1 MENTN
6 EVNKKNKVFLILSFF
21 GIVFVV
27 LGHLNNVNIG
37 VNILFPYYSFHMAL
51 FAFISGYFFKDRK
64 LIDFLKVKFRRLII
78 PYFIWNFIYGITIT
92 ILKYLNIINYGENIS
107 IFNLFIAPFY
117 GNGNHFIFNL
127 SAWFVISIFFV
138 QLIYLLITK
147 ICKKFNIKYF
157 NVFLLII
164 SIIIASIELKYL
176 KKFSNI
182 NNLYLITRI
191 CFLFPFYIV
200 GQIYKQYEKNDNKKN
215 RLYFLL
221 MIIIIQCI
229 LICNFNICYG
239 LNTLEFYNNYIIY
252 FIGSMMGILFYLII
266 SKILSR
272 YIKENTIIYNIGA
285 NTSLIMY
292 HHLFIFFIINT
303 FVFVLNKYMG
313 FFDKFDLISY
323 KDSCWYLYS
332 REAVIIY
339 LLLALYVPL
348 KIKEC
353 FKKFTN
359 KIWKIKE

>member
-51 FAFISGYFFKDRK
+51 FAFVSGYFFKDRK

-157 NVFLLII
+157 NVFLLLI

-200 GQIYKQYEKNDNKKN
+200 GQIYKQYEKNDNKKID
-215 RLYFLL
+215 Y
-221 MIIIIQCI
+221 I
-229 LICNFNICYG
+229 
-239 LNTLEFYNNYIIY
+239 FY
-252 FIGSMMGILFYLII
+252 
-266 SKILSR
+266 
-272 YIKENTIIYNIGA
+272 
-285 NTSLIMY
+285 
-292 HHLFIFFIINT
+292 
-303 FVFVLNKYMG
+303 
-313 FFDKFDLISY
+313 
-323 KDSCWYLYS
+323 
-332 REAVIIY
+332 
-339 LLLALYVPL
+339 
-348 KIKEC
+348 
-353 FKKFTN
+353 
-359 KIWKIKE
+359 